1 MFSGIVETVGKVEK
15 IITEGTNKSFV
26 ILSPISGELY
36 IDQSISHNG
45 VCLTVVAMDEK
56 THTVTAVEETLI
68 KSNLGD
74 LIGGS
79 YVNIERCITMDTR
92 LDGHMVQGH
101 VDNTMECIAKE
112 NREGSWLFTFKYDSE
127 FENLIVDKGSI
138 CINGTSLTV
147 IDPGDGTLT
156 VTIIPYTYE
165 HTTFKHLNVSD
176 IVNVEFDI
184 IGKYVNK
191 YMRSIQS

>member
-1 MFSGIVETVGKVEK
+1 MFSGIVETVGKVEEIK
-15 IITEGTNKSFV
+15 TQGTNKSFV
-26 ILSPISGELY
+26 ISSPISGELY

-45 VCLTVVAMDEK
+45 VCLTVIAMDEK
-56 THTVTAVEETLI
+56 SHTVTAVEETLI

-74 LIGGS
+74 LIDGS

-147 IDPGDGTLT
+147 IDPGEGTLT
-156 VTIIPYTYE
+156 VTIIPYTYD

-191 YMRSIQS
+191 YMKSIRS